1 MKKTRLVTVV
11 GTRPEL
17 IRLSRVI
24 CELDAF
30 FDHILVHTG
39 QNYDYELNEIFF
51 SDLDIRKPNY
61 FLNAAEMTSS
71 QTIGSV
77 ISKSDVLFRK
87 IKPDAMFVLGDTN
100 SSLATISAKKL
111 KIPIFH
117 YEAGNRSFDQRV
129 PEEINR
135 KIVDHIS
142 DIHFTYS
149 AIAREALIREG
160 VPSQTIFNI
169 GSPMLEVI
177 SFYKTKIQQ
186 STILKKLNLKAGNY
200 FLISFH
206 REENVDNSSNL
217 LNFSDMVNQ
226 LADQYKLPIIIST
239 HPRTKKKILKNKV
252 KFNKLVR
259 LSKPFAFSDYIQ
271 LQISSKAV
279 LSDSGTISEESSI
292 LDFPAINLRESHER
306 PEAMEEAVVPLV
318 GVDANL
324 VLEALNMLLLQKK
337 DRKIGE
343 RIFPIV
349 KDYNVPIVSKKISR
363 LILSYI
369 SYVNNFIWKKN

>member
-1 MKKTRLVTVV
+1 MKKTKLVTVV

-24 CELDAF
+24 CELDLV

-39 QNYDYELNEIFF
+39 QNFDYELNEIFF

-160 VPSQTIFNI
+160 VPTQTIFNI

-177 SFYKTKIQQ
+177 NFYKTKIHQ
-186 STILKKLNLKAGNY
+186 STILKELNLKAGNY

-217 LNFSDMVNQ
+217 INFSDMVNQ
-226 LADQYKLPIIIST
+226 LAAQYKLPIIIST

-292 LDFPAINLRESHER
+292 LDFPAVNLRESHER

-369 SYVNNFIWKKN
+369 SYVNNFIWKKT

>member
-1 MKKTRLVTVV
+1 MKKTKLVTVV

-24 CELDAF
+24 CELDRI

-39 QNYDYELNEIFF
+39 QNFDYELNEIFF

-61 FLNAAEMTSS
+61 FLNAAEKTSS

-77 ISKSDVLFRK
+77 ISKSDILFRK

-177 SFYKTKIQQ
+177 SFYKAKIYQ
-186 STILKKLNLKAGNY
+186 STILKRLNLKTGNY

-206 REENVDNSSNL
+206 REENVDNSNNL
-217 LNFSDMVNQ
+217 INFSDMINQ
-226 LADQYKLPIIIST
+226 LAAQYKLPIIIST
-239 HPRTKKKILKNKV
+239 HPRTKREILKSKV
-252 KFNKLVR
+252 KFNNLVR
-259 LSKPFAFSDYIQ
+259 LCKPFAFTDYIQ

-279 LSDSGTISEESSI
+279 LSDSGTISEEASI
-292 LDFPAINLRESHER
+292 LDFPAVNLRESHER

-318 GVDANL
+318 GVNAKL
-324 VLEALNMLLLQKK
+324 VLEALNMLLMQKK
-337 DRKIGE
+337 DRKISE
-343 RIFPIV
+343 RIFPV
-349 KDYNVPIVSKKISR
+349 VQDYNVPIVSKKISR
-363 LILSYI
+363 LILSYV
-369 SYVNNFIWKKN
+369 SYVNNFIWKKT

>member
-24 CELDAF
+24 NEFDII
-30 FDHILVHTG
+30 FDHVLVHTG
-39 QNYDYELNEIFF
+39 QNYDFELNEIFF
-51 SDLDIRKPNY
+51 SDLNIRKPNY
-61 FLNAAEMTSS
+61 FLSAAEETSS

-77 ISKSDVLFRK
+77 ISKSDALFRK

-100 SSLATISAKKL
+100 SSLVAISAKKL
-111 KIPIFH
+111 KIPVFH
-117 YEAGNRSFDQRV
+117 YEAGNRSYDQRV

-149 AIAREALIREG
+149 AIAREALLREG
-160 VPSQTIFNI
+160 VTPQTIFNI

-177 SFYKTKIQQ
+177 NFYKTKINESQ
-186 STILKKLNLKAGNY
+186 ILKKLRLKKENY

-206 REENVDNSSNL
+206 REENVDISDNL
-217 LNFSDMVNQ
+217 IKFSHLVNK
-226 LADQYKLPIIIST
+226 LANQYNLPIIVST
-239 HPRTKKKILKNKV
+239 HPRTKKKILKDKI
-252 KFNKLVR
+252 KFNSLVK
-259 LSKPFAFSDYIQ
+259 LSKPFAFTDYIQ

-279 LSDSGTISEESSI
+279 LSDSGTISEEASI
-292 LDFPAINLRESHER
+292 LGFLALNLRESHER
-306 PEAMEEAVVPLV
+306 PEAMEEAVVPLI
-318 GVDANL
+318 GVNANL
-324 VLEALNMLLLQKK
+324 ALEALELLFAQKK
-337 DRKIGE
+337 AKKEHE

-369 SYVNNFIWKKN
+369 NYVNKFTWHKT